1 MIGFP
6 GSDLSKV
13 IIPHLNFKADVL
25 YMHFDRTRFYQKP
38 GSTKDQTTTQV
49 LPVMAGNS
57 NGLVLVSDQL
67 FSSTQEDELA
77 EFDGSQSLPLVSN

>member
-1 MIGFP
+1 MTR
-6 GSDLSKV
+6 SNLTRV
-13 IIPHLNFKADVL
+13 AARH
-25 YMHFDRTRFYQKP
+25 MRTN
-38 GSTKDQTTTQV
+38 TQF

>member
-1 MIGFP
+1 M
-6 GSDLSKV
+6 
-13 IIPHLNFKADVL
+13 
-25 YMHFDRTRFYQKP
+25 RTN
-38 GSTKDQTTTQV
+38 TQF